1 MQSVLLSNLLTP
13 SIIETFDFWFVLNF
27 RYNRLSR
34 HIRELAKKI
43 KDLDPN
49 DPFRTE
55 ATAQLL
61 EKL

>member
-1 MQSVLLSNLLTP
+1 VFFCEIQQQNNYTP
-13 SIIETFDFWFVLNF
+13 WYLFYL

-34 HIRELAKKI
+34 HVRELAKKI